1 MATCLR
7 ICLEHSLPESTWVG
21 PLCWTLATWRSRQTW
36 PEVYN
41 PGGLPQLSV
50 ACSVSQGGVDHALER
65 EGGIINNNANKKE
78 KTKLAGP
85 EHFLNK
91 EISLILW
98 LI

>member
-1 MATCLR
+1 M
-7 ICLEHSLPESTWVG
+7 
-21 PLCWTLATWRSRQTW
+21 
-36 PEVYN
+36 YD

-50 ACSVSQGGVDHALER
+50 AFSVSQGGVDHALER
-65 EGGIINNNANKKE
+65 EGGIINNNANKE